1 MDLETYIQRSK
12 VRVSYLLPSDRLFA
26 FVKRK
31 KRRKR
36 DVQCKVFK
44 HFEA

>member
-1 MDLETYIQRSK
+1 MDLETYVQRSK

-31 KRRKR
+31 KKEKKR
-36 DVQCKVFK
+36 CTMQGI
-44 HFEA
+44 